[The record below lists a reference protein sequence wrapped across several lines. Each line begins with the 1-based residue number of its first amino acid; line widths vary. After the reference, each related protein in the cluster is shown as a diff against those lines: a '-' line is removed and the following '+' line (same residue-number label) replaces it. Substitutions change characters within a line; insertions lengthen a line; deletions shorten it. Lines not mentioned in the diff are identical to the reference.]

1 MPKRTLLSIL
11 VLSVVLFAGITLV
24 WAQQR
29 GQPGSLTTQDHIDI
43 QQLYARYYQTADASD
58 AEGWAGTFTP
68 DGVVNEVK
76 GHDALAEFIRRAG
89 SNRPLRHLHSNL
101 IVTATPQGA
110 TGSVYVVQI
119 DVKARPLTVFSYS
132 RYDDTLVKT
141 PQGWRFKTR
150 TRSADTTLTPVNTSS
165 VRSDRQ

>member
-1 MPKRTLLSIL
+1 MQKRTLVSVL
-11 VLSVVLFAGITLV
+11 VLSVVLLAGITWV
-24 WAQQR
+24 YAQQSGR
-29 GQPGSLTTQDHIDI
+29 SDSLTTQDHIDI
-43 QQLYARYYQTADASD
+43 QQLYARYYQTIDAGD
-58 AEGWAGTFTP
+58 AEGWAGTFTS
-68 DGVVNEVK
+68 DGVFNNVK

-89 SNRPLRHLHSNL
+89 ANRPLRHLHSNL
-101 IVTATPQGA
+101 IVTAMPQGA

-119 DVKARPLTVFSYS
+119 DVKARPLTVASYS

-150 TRSADTTLTPVNTSS
+150 MRSADTTLTPANPSS